1 MSYGRRAVSD
11 SCHPIEFLS
20 SSCLGPDPDTRRR
33 TLEDRLDDGY
43 QRIDQA
49 LLSGADVS
57 EWESF
62 WLRLLGEYEVLCR
75 ELDRAA

>member
-1 MSYGRRAVSD
+1 MSDSNHPGAAVS
-11 SCHPIEFLS
+11 S
-20 SSCLGPDPDTRRR
+20 SFPSAELDARRR

-43 QRIDQA
+43 QRINQA
-49 LLSGADVS
+49 ALSGVDVS

-62 WLRLLGEYEVLCR
+62 WLRLLDEYEDVCR

>member
-1 MSYGRRAVSD
+1 VSD
-11 SCHPIEFLS
+11 SIHASEPLTS
-20 SSCLGPDPDTRRR
+20 SFPAADLDARRR

-49 LLSGADVS
+49 ALSGADVS

-62 WLRLLGEYEVLCR
+62 WLRLLDEYEDVCR

>member
-1 MSYGRRAVSD
+1 MSDARHQA
-11 SCHPIEFLS
+11 EFLS
-20 SSCLGPDPDTRRR
+20 TPFPGADLDARRK

-43 QRIDQA
+43 ERIDQA
-49 LLSGADVS
+49 VLSGADVS

-62 WLRLLGEYEVLCR
+62 WLRLLSEYEDVCR

>member
-1 MSYGRRAVSD
+1 MSDA
-11 SCHPIEFLS
+11 CHPIEFPS
-20 SSCLGPDPDTRRR
+20 SSFLSPDLDARRR

-49 LLSGADVS
+49 PLSGADVS

-62 WLRLLGEYEVLCR
+62 WLRLLAEYEDLCR

>member
-1 MSYGRRAVSD
+1 VVSD
-11 SCHPIEFLS
+11 ASDPVEFPTS
-20 SSCLGPDPDTRRR
+20 SLLNLDLDCRRR
-33 TLEDRLDDGY
+33 TLEERLDDGY

-49 LLSGADVS
+49 VLSGADVT

-62 WLRLLGEYEVLCR
+62 WLRLLGEYEDVCR

>member
-1 MSYGRRAVSD
+1 VSD
-11 SCHPIEFLS
+11 GCHSEESLS
-20 SSCLGPDPDTRRR
+20 PSILSVDLDVHRR

-49 LLSGADVS
+49 ALSGADVS

-62 WLRLLGEYEVLCR
+62 WLRLLGEYEDVCR
-75 ELDRAA
+75 ELEQVA

>member
-1 MSYGRRAVSD
+1 MSDERQPVEFPTPS
-11 SCHPIEFLS
+11 FLS
-20 SSCLGPDPDTRRR
+20 AALDARRL

-43 QRIDQA
+43 DRIDQA
-49 LLSGADVS
+49 VLSGADVS

-62 WLRLLGEYEVLCR
+62 WLRLLGEYEDVCR